1 MAEVVTGLDRQVT
14 VLDRQV
20 TVEVDLKRYE
30 ELIQAEQKLSML
42 EMALSKKDSYS
53 NIDDI
58 KDIFDIKK
66 GN

>member
-1 MAEVVTGLDRQVT
+1 MANVEIGIS
-14 VLDRQV
+14 QV

>member
-14 VLDRQV
+14 V
-20 TVEVDLKRYE
+20 EVDIRRYE
-30 ELIQAEQKLSML
+30 QLIQAEQKLSML
-42 EMALSKKDSYS
+42 ETALSKKDSYS

-58 KDIFDIKK
+58 KEIFNIQK